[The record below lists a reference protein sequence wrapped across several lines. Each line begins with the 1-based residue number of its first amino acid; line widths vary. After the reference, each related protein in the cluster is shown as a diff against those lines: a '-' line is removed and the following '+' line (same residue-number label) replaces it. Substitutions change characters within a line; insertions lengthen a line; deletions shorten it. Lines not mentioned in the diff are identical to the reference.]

1 MLYYYAHS
9 GHKFGLERVRRGV
22 AILKNLRS
30 KGFEVQ
36 LLVNDF
42 RAGLSAK
49 DWGGEEYVT
58 IETIQ
63 DIDAIAM
70 VGDSII
76 IDSPEDDHGR
86 LVKYCSDFTN
96 VWRFSESQ
104 EDKTIY
110 NEKMIT
116 RDNIVIDEDI
126 YTNELVKENRV
137 LYFLGDSDYNKMILN
152 NADFFKEFNMDLLL
166 GSYFF
171 VKYESD
177 LEKIF
182 DTLYEAEDYV
192 DTLKSVKT
200 VVTSSSQCAFESKS
214 CGARVIYLD
223 IDKNSVYDKS
233 ILEDYGISVIDGFDS
248 NSLKEAINNCDTSS
262 VKKLNI
268 YNIEDISS
276 FL

>member
-86 LVKYCSDFTN
+86 LVKYCSDFKN
-96 VWRFSESQ
+96 VWRFSENE

-116 RDNIVIDEDI
+116 QDNIIIDEETYSMDSK
-126 YTNELVKENRV
+126 KEDRV
-137 LYFLGDSDYNKMILN
+137 LYFLGDSDYDKLILN
-152 NADFFKEFNMDLLL
+152 NSTFFEKFNMDLLL
-166 GSYFF
+166 GGYFF
-171 VKYESD
+171 VKYEND

-182 DTLYEAEDYV
+182 DTLFESEDYV
-192 DTLKSVKT
+192 EVLSKAKI
-200 VVTSSSQCAFESKS
+200 VVTSSMQTAFEAKS
-214 CGARVIYLD
+214 CGARVIYLN
-223 IDKNSVYDKS
+223 IDKNSIYDNS
-233 ILEDYGISVIDGFDS
+233 LFREYGISIIDGFDE
-248 NSLKEAINNCDTSS
+248 NSLKEAINNCDNTIE
-262 VKKLNI
+262 KKINI
-268 YNIEDISS
+268 YDIEEISS

>member
-42 RAGLSAK
+42 RAGLAAK

-126 YTNELVKENRV
+126 YTNELEKENRV

>member
-86 LVKYCSDFTN
+86 LVKYCSDFNN
-96 VWRFSESQ
+96 VWRFSEN
-104 EDKTIY
+104 EDDKTIY
-110 NEKMIT
+110 DEKMIT
-116 RDNIVIDEDI
+116 QDNIIIDEETYSMDSK
-126 YTNELVKENRV
+126 KEDRV
-137 LYFLGDSDYNKMILN
+137 LYFLGDSDYDKLILN
-152 NADFFKEFNMDLLL
+152 NSTFFEKFNMDLLL
-166 GSYFF
+166 GGYFF
-171 VKYESD
+171 VKYEND

-182 DTLYEAEDYV
+182 DTLFESEDYV
-192 DTLKSVKT
+192 EVLSKAKI
-200 VVTSSSQCAFESKS
+200 VVTSSMQTAFEAKS
-214 CGARVIYLD
+214 CGARVIYLN
-223 IDKNSVYDKS
+223 IDKNSIYDNS
-233 ILEDYGISVIDGFDS
+233 LFREYGISIIDGFDE
-248 NSLKEAINNCDTSS
+248 NSLKEAINNCDNTIE
-262 VKKLNI
+262 KKINI
-268 YNIEDISS
+268 YDIEEISS